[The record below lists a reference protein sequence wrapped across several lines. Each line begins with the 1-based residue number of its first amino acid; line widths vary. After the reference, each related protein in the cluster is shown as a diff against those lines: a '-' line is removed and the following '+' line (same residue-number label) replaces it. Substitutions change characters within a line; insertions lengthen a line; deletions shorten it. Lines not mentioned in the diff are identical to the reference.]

1 MTIKNVKSSLPL
13 ISKNLEKTNSK
24 REFLIK
30 NNRET
35 VILCSQAIISIHKN
49 DLNTAKKKIAKAKS
63 ELTKLKQKTSGSL
76 VRYII
81 TPEQEFVEAASL
93 LAVIEGK
100 EIPSVKSLNISDESY
115 ILGLL
120 DCIGELKRQVID
132 KIRVGDTKRATQ
144 LFDVMENL
152 YLLLY
157 PFASYDKIVKE
168 TRRKLDVNRMLV
180 EETRSVLTEEIRRQE
195 LIKAINKK
203 NNFHK
208 ILMRAMGFEPTNS

>member
-63 ELTKLKQKTSGSL
+63 ELTKLKQKTDGNL

-93 LAVIEGK
+93 LAVIESK
-100 EIPSVKSLNISDESY
+100 EIPSVKSLNVSDESY

-132 KIRVGDTKRATQ
+132 KIRVGDSKRATQ

-203 NNFHK
+203 K
-208 ILMRAMGFEPTNS
+208 

>member
-63 ELTKLKQKTSGSL
+63 ELTKLKQKTSGNL

-81 TPEQEFVEAASL
+81 TPEQEFVEAVSL
-93 LAVIEGK
+93 LTVIEGK
-100 EIPSVKSLNISDESY
+100 EIPSVKSLIVSDESY

-132 KIRVGDTKRATQ
+132 KIRVGDSKRATQ

-180 EETRSVLTEEIRRQE
+180 EETRSGLTEEIRRQE

-203 NNFHK
+203 K
-208 ILMRAMGFEPTNS
+208 

>member
-49 DLNTAKKKIAKAKS
+49 DLNAAKKKIAKAKS
-63 ELTKLKQKTSGSL
+63 ELTKLKQKTSGNL

-100 EIPSVKSLNISDESY
+100 EIPSVKSLNVSDESY

-120 DCIGELKRQVID
+120 DCIGELKRKVID
-132 KIRVGDTKRATQ
+132 KIRVGDSKRATQ

-203 NNFHK
+203 K
-208 ILMRAMGFEPTNS
+208 

>member
-1 MTIKNVKSSLPL
+1 MPIKNVKSSLPL

-49 DLNTAKKKIAKAKS
+49 DLNVAKKKIAKAKS
-63 ELTKLKQKTSGSL
+63 ELTKLKQKTSGAL

-100 EIPSVKSLNISDESY
+100 EIPSVKSLNVSDESY

-132 KIRVGDTKRATQ
+132 KIRVGDSKRATQ

-203 NNFHK
+203 K
-208 ILMRAMGFEPTNS
+208 

>member
-35 VILCSQAIISIHKN
+35 IILCSQAIISIHKN
-49 DLNTAKKKIAKAKS
+49 DLKLAKKKIARAKS
-63 ELTKLKQKTSGSL
+63 ELAKLKQRTGGDL
-76 VRYII
+76 IRYII
-81 TPEQEFVEAASL
+81 TPEQELVEAESL

-100 EIPSVKSLNISDESY
+100 EIPSVKTLKVSDESY

-132 KIRVGDTKRATQ
+132 KIRVGDSKRATQ
-144 LFDVMENL
+144 LFDTMENL

-195 LIKAINKK
+195 LIKAIKK
-203 NNFHK
+203 K
-208 ILMRAMGFEPTNS
+208 K

>member
-49 DLNTAKKKIAKAKS
+49 DLNVAKKKIAKAKS
-63 ELTKLKQKTSGSL
+63 ELTKLKQKTSGNL

-81 TPEQEFVEAASL
+81 TPEQEFVEAVSL

-100 EIPSVKSLNISDESY
+100 EIPSVKSLNVSDESY

-132 KIRVGDTKRATQ
+132 KIRVGDSKRATQ

-203 NNFHK
+203 K
-208 ILMRAMGFEPTNS
+208 

>member
-49 DLNTAKKKIAKAKS
+49 DLSTAKKKIAKAKS
-63 ELTKLKQKTSGSL
+63 ELTKLKQKSTGDL
-76 VRYII
+76 IRYII

-100 EIPSVKSLNISDESY
+100 EIPSVKSLKVSDESY

-120 DCIGELKRQVID
+120 DCIGEIKRQVID
-132 KIRVGDTKRATQ
+132 KIRVGDSRRATK
-144 LFDVMENL
+144 LFDIMENL

-195 LIKAINKK
+195 LIRAIKK
-203 NNFHK
+203 K
-208 ILMRAMGFEPTNS
+208 K

>member
-13 ISKNLEKTNSK
+13 ISKNLEKTNAK

-63 ELTKLKQKTSGSL
+63 ELTKLKQKTSGDL

-93 LAVIEGK
+93 LAVIEDK
-100 EIPSVKSLNISDESY
+100 EIPSVKSLNVSDESY

-132 KIRVGDTKRATQ
+132 RIRVGDSKRATQ

-180 EETRSVLTEEIRRQE
+180 EETRSVLTEEIRRQ
-195 LIKAINKK
+195 
-203 NNFHK
+203 
-208 ILMRAMGFEPTNS
+208 

>member
-49 DLNTAKKKIAKAKS
+49 DLSTAKKKIAKAKS
-63 ELTKLKQKTSGSL
+63 ELTKLKQKSTGDL
-76 VRYII
+76 IRYII

-100 EIPSVKSLNISDESY
+100 EIPSVKSLKVSDESY

-120 DCIGELKRQVID
+120 DCIGEIKRQVID
-132 KIRVGDTKRATQ
+132 KIRVGDSRRATK
-144 LFDVMENL
+144 LFDIMENL

-168 TRRKLDVNRMLV
+168 ARRKLDVNRMLV

-195 LIKAINKK
+195 LIRAIKK
-203 NNFHK
+203 K
-208 ILMRAMGFEPTNS
+208 K

>member
-1 MTIKNVKSSLPL
+1 MTIKNVKSSLPI

-63 ELTKLKQKTSGSL
+63 ELTKLKQKTSGDL
-76 VRYII
+76 IRYII

-93 LAVIEGK
+93 LAIIEGK
-100 EIPSVKSLNISDESY
+100 EIPSVKSLNVSDESY

-132 KIRVGDTKRATQ
+132 KIRVGDSKRATQ
-144 LFDVMENL
+144 LFNVMENL

-203 NNFHK
+203 K
-208 ILMRAMGFEPTNS
+208 

>member
-49 DLNTAKKKIAKAKS
+49 DLTFAKKKITRAKS
-63 ELTKLKQKTSGSL
+63 ELTKLKQKTSGDL
-76 VRYII
+76 IRYII
-81 TPEQEFVEAASL
+81 TPEQEFVEAVSL

-100 EIPSVKSLNISDESY
+100 EIPSVKTLKVSDESY

-132 KIRVGDTKRATQ
+132 KIRVGDSKHASQ
-144 LFDVMENL
+144 LFDTMENL

-168 TRRKLDVNRMLV
+168 ARRKLDVNRLLV
-180 EETRSVLTEEIRRQE
+180 EETRSVLTEDIRRQE
-195 LIKAINKK
+195 LIKAIKK
-203 NNFHK
+203 K
-208 ILMRAMGFEPTNS
+208 K

>member
-81 TPEQEFVEAASL
+81 TPEQEFVEAVSL

-100 EIPSVKSLNISDESY
+100 EIPSVKSLNVSDESY

-120 DCIGELKRQVID
+120 DRIGELKRQVID
-132 KIRVGDTKRATQ
+132 KIRVGDSKRATQ

-203 NNFHK
+203 K
-208 ILMRAMGFEPTNS
+208 

>member
-1 MTIKNVKSSLPL
+1 MAIKNVKSSLPL

-49 DLNTAKKKIAKAKS
+49 DLSTAKKKIAKAKS
-63 ELTKLKQKTSGSL
+63 ELTKLKQKSAGDL

-81 TPEQEFVEAASL
+81 TPEQEFVEAVSL

-100 EIPSVKSLNISDESY
+100 DIPSVKSLKVSDESY

-120 DCIGELKRQVID
+120 DCIGEIKRQVID
-132 KIRVGDTKRATQ
+132 KIRVGDSRRATQ
-144 LFDVMENL
+144 LFDIMENL

-168 TRRKLDVNRMLV
+168 ARRKLDVNRMLV

-195 LIKAINKK
+195 LIKAIKK
-203 NNFHK
+203 K
-208 ILMRAMGFEPTNS
+208 K

>member
-49 DLNTAKKKIAKAKS
+49 DLSLAKKKILKAKA
-63 ELTKLKQKTSGSL
+63 ELIKLKQKTSGAL
-76 VRYII
+76 IRYII
-81 TPEQEFVEAASL
+81 TPEQELVEAVSL

-100 EIPSVKSLNISDESY
+100 EIPSVKSLKVSDESY

-132 KIRVGDTKRATQ
+132 NIRVGDSNRASD
-144 LFDVMENL
+144 LFDTMENL

-195 LIKAINKK
+195 LIKAIKK
-203 NNFHK
+203 K
-208 ILMRAMGFEPTNS
+208 K

>member
-1 MTIKNVKSSLPL
+1 MAIKNVKSSLPL

-63 ELTKLKQKTSGSL
+63 ELTKLKQKTSGDL

-100 EIPSVKSLNISDESY
+100 EIPSVKSLNVSDESY

-132 KIRVGDTKRATQ
+132 KIRVGDSKRATQ

-203 NNFHK
+203 K
-208 ILMRAMGFEPTNS
+208 

>member
-49 DLNTAKKKIAKAKS
+49 DLSTAKKKIAKAKS
-63 ELTKLKQKTSGSL
+63 ELTKLKQKSAGDL

-81 TPEQEFVEAASL
+81 TPEQEFVEAVSL

-100 EIPSVKSLNISDESY
+100 DIPSVKSLKVSDESY

-120 DCIGELKRQVID
+120 DCIGEIKRQVID
-132 KIRVGDTKRATQ
+132 KIRVGDSRRATQ
-144 LFDVMENL
+144 LFDIMENL

-157 PFASYDKIVKE
+157 PFASYDKIIKE
-168 TRRKLDVNRMLV
+168 ARRKLDVNRMLV

-195 LIKAINKK
+195 LIKAIKK
-203 NNFHK
+203 K
-208 ILMRAMGFEPTNS
+208 K

>member
-13 ISKNLEKTNSK
+13 ISKNLEKTNAK

-49 DLNTAKKKIAKAKS
+49 DLNTAKKKIEKARS
-63 ELTKLKQKTSGSL
+63 ELTKLKQKSTGGL
-76 VRYII
+76 IRYII

-93 LAVIEGK
+93 LAIIEGK
-100 EIPSVKSLNISDESY
+100 EIPSVKSLKVSDESY

-120 DCIGELKRQVID
+120 DCIGELKRQIID
-132 KIRVGDTKRATQ
+132 KIRVGDSKSATQ
-144 LFDVMENL
+144 LFDTMENL

-168 TRRKLDVNRMLV
+168 ARRKLDVNRMLV

-203 NNFHK
+203 K
-208 ILMRAMGFEPTNS
+208 

>member
-49 DLNTAKKKIAKAKS
+49 DLNTAKKKIAKAKT
-63 ELTKLKQKTSGSL
+63 ELTKLKQKTSGNL

-81 TPEQEFVEAASL
+81 TPEQEFVEAVSL

-100 EIPSVKSLNISDESY
+100 EIPSVKSLNVSDESY

-203 NNFHK
+203 K
-208 ILMRAMGFEPTNS
+208 

>member
-63 ELTKLKQKTSGSL
+63 ELTKLKQKTSGAL

-100 EIPSVKSLNISDESY
+100 EIPSVKSLNVSDESY

-132 KIRVGDTKRATQ
+132 KIRVGDSKRATQ

-203 NNFHK
+203 K
-208 ILMRAMGFEPTNS
+208 

>member
-49 DLNTAKKKIAKAKS
+49 DLNIAKKKIAKAKS
-63 ELTKLKQKTSGSL
+63 ELTKLKQKTSGNL

-81 TPEQEFVEAASL
+81 TPEQEFVEAVSL

-100 EIPSVKSLNISDESY
+100 EIPSVKSLNVSDESY

-132 KIRVGDTKRATQ
+132 KIRVGDSKRATQ

-203 NNFHK
+203 K
-208 ILMRAMGFEPTNS
+208 

>member
-49 DLNTAKKKIAKAKS
+49 DLTFAKKKITRAKS
-63 ELTKLKQKTSGSL
+63 ELTKLKQKTSGAL
-76 VRYII
+76 IRYII
-81 TPEQEFVEAASL
+81 TPEQELVEAVSL
-93 LAVIEGK
+93 LAVIEAK
-100 EIPSVKSLNISDESY
+100 EIPSVKSLKVSDESY

-132 KIRVGDTKRATQ
+132 KIRVGDSKHASQ
-144 LFDVMENL
+144 LFDTMENL

-168 TRRKLDVNRMLV
+168 ARRKLDVNRMLV

-195 LIKAINKK
+195 LIKAIKK
-203 NNFHK
+203 K
-208 ILMRAMGFEPTNS
+208 K

>member
-24 REFLIK
+24 RDFLIK

-49 DLNTAKKKIAKAKS
+49 DLSTAKKKIAKAKS
-63 ELTKLKQKTSGSL
+63 ELTKLKQKSAGDL

-81 TPEQEFVEAASL
+81 TPEQEFVEAVSL

-100 EIPSVKSLNISDESY
+100 DIPSVKSLKVSDESY

-120 DCIGELKRQVID
+120 DCIGEIKRQVID
-132 KIRVGDTKRATQ
+132 KIRVGDSRRATQ
-144 LFDVMENL
+144 LFDIMENL

-168 TRRKLDVNRMLV
+168 ARRKLDVNRMLV

-195 LIKAINKK
+195 LIKAIKK
-203 NNFHK
+203 K
-208 ILMRAMGFEPTNS
+208 K

>member
-1 MTIKNVKSSLPL
+1 MTIKNVKSSLPI

-49 DLNTAKKKIAKAKS
+49 DLNAAKKKIAKAKS
-63 ELTKLKQKTSGSL
+63 ELTKLKQKTSGNL

-93 LAVIEGK
+93 LAIIEGK
-100 EIPSVKSLNISDESY
+100 EIQSVKSLNVSDESY

-132 KIRVGDTKRATQ
+132 KIRVGDSKRATQ

-203 NNFHK
+203 K
-208 ILMRAMGFEPTNS
+208 

>member
-81 TPEQEFVEAASL
+81 TPEQEFVEAVSL

-100 EIPSVKSLNISDESY
+100 EIPSVKSLNVSDESY

-132 KIRVGDTKRATQ
+132 KIRVGDSKRATQ

-203 NNFHK
+203 K
-208 ILMRAMGFEPTNS
+208 

>member
-1 MTIKNVKSSLPL
+1 MTIKNVKSSLPF

-63 ELTKLKQKTSGSL
+63 ELTKLKQKTSGNL

-81 TPEQEFVEAASL
+81 TPEQEFVEAVSL

-100 EIPSVKSLNISDESY
+100 EIPSVKSLNVSDESY

-132 KIRVGDTKRATQ
+132 KIRVGDSKRATQ

-203 NNFHK
+203 K
-208 ILMRAMGFEPTNS
+208 

>member
-63 ELTKLKQKTSGSL
+63 ELTKLKQKTSGDL

-93 LAVIEGK
+93 LAVIEDK
-100 EIPSVKSLNISDESY
+100 EIPSVKSLNVSDESY

-132 KIRVGDTKRATQ
+132 RIRVGDSKRATQ

-203 NNFHK
+203 K
-208 ILMRAMGFEPTNS
+208 

>member
-49 DLNTAKKKIAKAKS
+49 DLSLAKKKILKAKA
-63 ELTKLKQKTSGSL
+63 ELIKLRQKTSGAL
-76 VRYII
+76 IRYII
-81 TPEQEFVEAASL
+81 TPEQELVEAVSL

-100 EIPSVKSLNISDESY
+100 KIPSVKSLKVSDESY

-132 KIRVGDTKRATQ
+132 NIRVGDSKRASD
-144 LFDVMENL
+144 LFDTMENL

-168 TRRKLDVNRMLV
+168 ARRKLDVNRMLV

-195 LIKAINKK
+195 LIKAIKK
-203 NNFHK
+203 K
-208 ILMRAMGFEPTNS
+208 K

>member
-49 DLNTAKKKIAKAKS
+49 DLNAAKKKIAKAKS
-63 ELTKLKQKTSGSL
+63 ELTKLKQKTSGNL

-100 EIPSVKSLNISDESY
+100 EIPSVKSLNVSDESY

-132 KIRVGDTKRATQ
+132 KIRVGDSKRATQ

-168 TRRKLDVNRMLV
+168 TRRKLDVNRILV

-203 NNFHK
+203 K
-208 ILMRAMGFEPTNS
+208 